1 MKKIKILALLQA
13 RTSSSRLSDKVLRDI
28 LGAPMLL
35 RQIERENLVKSID
48 HLVVVTSSD
57 KSDDL
62 LSEVLHENDID
73 YYRGSLNDVL
83 DRFYQAAKLY
93 NPEQAV
99 HKGKMSELLEVEP
112 LRPLFKVR

>member
-13 RTSSSRLSDKVLRDI
+13 RTSSSRLPGKVLLDI
-28 LGAPMLL
+28 LGTPMLL
-35 RQIERENLVKSID
+35 RQIERENLVTSID

-73 YYRGSLNDVL
+73 YYRGSANDVL
-83 DRFYQAAKLY
+83 DRFYQ
-93 NPEQAV
+93 
-99 HKGKMSELLEVEP
+99 KM
-112 LRPLFKVR
+112 K